1 MSEQIAKMRERR
13 AFFSAIAGKYAS
25 SEAFVRENGHWLDM
39 VGIELI
45 ESECC
50 LKLCIR
56 LEYSDYEEYYIMPGG
71 CGFLTVSP
79 VVGFQDDCCANRLI
93 NIDTGEDAGEDDIS
107 ECGKFHT

>member
-1 MSEQIAKMRERR
+1 MSEQIAKMRERW
-13 AFFSAIAGKYAS
+13 AFFSVIAGNYAS

-45 ESECC
+45 ESERC
-50 LKLCIR
+50 LTLCIR
-56 LEYSDYEEYYIMPGG
+56 LEYSDYEEYHIMPGG

-79 VVGFQDDCCANRLI
+79 VVGFQDDRCANRLI
-93 NIDTGEDAGEDDIS
+93 NIDTGEDAGADDIS